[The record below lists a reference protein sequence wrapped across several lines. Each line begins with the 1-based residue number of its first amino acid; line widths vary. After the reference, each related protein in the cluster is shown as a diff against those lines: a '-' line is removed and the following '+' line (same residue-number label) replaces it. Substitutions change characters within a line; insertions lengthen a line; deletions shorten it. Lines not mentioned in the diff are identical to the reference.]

1 MDKPLSE
8 GARKELVRVLR
19 DRYGKVTRI
28 EKTMIL
34 NEFVA
39 LTGYHRKHAIQ
50 VLTREAATTSEN
62 PKVRFR
68 VYDEAVRE
76 ALVILWEAS
85 DRVCGKRLKALIPL
99 LLDSLER
106 HGHLHPEPGV
116 RARLV
121 TASAATI
128 DRLLKSTRDGVQKQ
142 RVPRANLSSMVRP
155 QVPVRT
161 FADWGTPAPGFLQVD
176 LVAHGGPSSEGSYVY
191 SITFT
196 DIATG
201 WTECLAMPFR
211 SSLLVIHAI
220 EKVSALLPFPLLGI
234 DVDNGS
240 EFLNEPMLE
249 YCSGR
254 GIVFTRGRPLHKN
267 DQAWVEQ
274 KNGAIVRRLLGYERL
289 EGPEATEAVNRLY
302 AVARHFVNFF
312 QPSFKLAS
320 KHRQGARVIKH
331 YHPPR
336 TPCERL
342 VAVEGFPEDRKV
354 ELAKTALE
362 LDPLSLLE
370 EMRRIQRQLGQMA
383 EGRGD
388 QKIVADPPALQTFLK
403 GLSTLWQEGD
413 LKPFRKTRRGR
424 KPREE
429 WAPMGRPKLEAMEMV
444 WAQVEAWLLLE
455 PACTTVALLARLQ
468 KEYPEL
474 ISNKQ
479 MRTLQRRVKEWRSE
493 YARQL
498 VFGRGAVG
506 QEQCS

>member
-1 MDKPLSE
+1 MDKPLSD

-50 VLTREAATTSEN
+50 VLTRDSATAGEH
-62 PKVRFR
+62 PKARFR

-106 HGHLHPEPGV
+106 HGHLHPDPAV

-128 DRLLKSTRDGVQKQ
+128 DRLLKPTRDGVQKQ
-142 RVPRANLSSMVRP
+142 RVPRAHLSSLVRP

-176 LVAHGGPSSEGSYVY
+176 LVAHGGPSAEGSFVH

-249 YCSGR
+249 YCGGR
-254 GIVFTRGRPLHKN
+254 GLVFTRGRPLHKN

-342 VAVEGFPEDRKV
+342 VAVEGFPEDRKA
-354 ELAKTALE
+354 ELARTALE

-370 EMRRIQRQLGQMA
+370 EMRRIQRQLGQMV
-383 EGRGD
+383 EGRGNP
-388 QKIVADPPALQTFLK
+388 KVVADPPALQTFLK
-403 GLSTLWQEGD
+403 GLSNLWQEGD
-413 LKPFRKTRRGR
+413 LKPFRKSRRGR

-429 WAPMGRPKLEAMEMV
+429 WAPMGRPKLEAMEMI
-444 WAQVEAWLLLE
+444 WAQVEAWLMLE
-455 PACTTVALLARLQ
+455 PTCTTVALMARLQ

-479 MRTLQRRVKEWRSE
+479 IRTLQRRVKEWRSE

-498 VFGRGAVG
+498 VFGRGAEDQG
-506 QEQCS
+506 QCG

>member
-1 MDKPLSE
+1 MSE
-8 GARKELVRVLR
+8 SARKELVRVLR
-19 DRYGKVTRI
+19 DRYRKVTRI

-50 VLTREAATTSEN
+50 ILTRDSALTDKQ
-62 PKVRFR
+62 PKSRFR

-106 HGHLHPEPGV
+106 HGHLQPAPGV
-116 RARLV
+116 RARLLA
-121 TASAATI
+121 ASAATI
-128 DRLLKSTRDGVQKQ
+128 DRLLKSTRDGVQK
-142 RVPRANLSSMVRP
+142 RRIPRANLSSMVKP
-155 QVPVRT
+155 QVPIRT
-161 FADWGTPAPGFLQVD
+161 FADWGTPTPGFLQVD
-176 LVAHGGPSSEGSYVY
+176 LVTHGGPSSEGNFVH

-211 SSLLVIHAI
+211 SCLLVIHAI
-220 EKVSALLPFPLLGI
+220 EKVTVLLPFPLLGI

-240 EFLNEPMLE
+240 EFLNEPMLD

-274 KNGAIVRRLLGYERL
+274 KNGAIVRRLLGYDRL
-289 EGPEATEAVNRLY
+289 AGPEATEAVNRLY
-302 AVARHFVNFF
+302 GVARNFVNFF

-320 KHRQGARVIKH
+320 KHRLGARIIKH
-331 YHPPR
+331 YHPPK

-342 VAVEGFPEDRKV
+342 MGVEGFPEARKA
-354 ELAKTALE
+354 ELARTVLD

-370 EMRRIQRQLGQMA
+370 EMRRIQRHLGQLA
-383 EGRGD
+383 GPQPEQAAG
-388 QKIVADPPALQTFLK
+388 IDPPDLQAFLE
-403 GLSTLWQEGD
+403 GLSTLWQGD
-413 LKPFRKTRRGR
+413 NSKPFRKKGRGR

-429 WAPMGRPKLEAMEMV
+429 WAPMGRPRHEAVEMV
-444 WAQVEAWLLLE
+444 WGHVEAWLQLD
-455 PACTTVALLARLQ
+455 PATTTAALMARLRHD
-468 KEYPEL
+468 YPEL
-474 ISNKQ
+474 ISNRQ
-479 MRTLQRRVKEWRSE
+479 IRTLQRRVKEWRCQ
-493 YARQL
+493 YAKQL
-498 VFGRGAVG
+498 VFGGATLD
-506 QEQCS
+506 QEQSD

>member
-50 VLTREAATTSEN
+50 VLTREFVPGGNEQKA
-62 PKVRFR
+62 RLR
-68 VYDEAVRE
+68 VYNEAVRE
-76 ALVILWEAS
+76 ALIVLWEAS
-85 DRVCGKRLKALIPL
+85 DRVCSKRLKALIPL
-99 LLDSLER
+99 LVDALER
-106 HGHLHPEPGV
+106 HGHLHLAPEV
-116 RARLV
+116 RALLV
-121 TASAATI
+121 SASAATI
-128 DRLLKSTRDGVQKQ
+128 DRLLKPTRDGIQKH
-142 RVPRANLSSMVRP
+142 RVPRATLSSMVRP

-161 FADWGTPAPGFLQVD
+161 FADWGSPPPGFLEVD
-176 LVAHGGPSSEGSYVY
+176 LVTHGGPCSEGDFIHT
-191 SITFT
+191 ITFT

-220 EKVSALLPFPLLGI
+220 EKLTALLPFPLLGI

-240 EFLNEPMLE
+240 EFLNDPMLE
-249 YCSGR
+249 YCRGK

-302 AVARHFVNFF
+302 GVARYFVNFF
-312 QPSFKLAS
+312 QPSFKLAE
-320 KHRQGARVIKH
+320 KHRQGAKVVKH
-331 YHPPR
+331 YHPPQ

-342 VAVEGFPEDRKV
+342 MAVEGFPEARKA
-354 ELAKTALE
+354 ELASATLE
-362 LDPLSLLE
+362 LDPLGLLE
-370 EMRRIQRQLGQMA
+370 EMRRIQRHLGQL
-383 EGRGD
+383 
-388 QKIVADPPALQTFLK
+388 VASRPGQPVVMDPPALQTFLK

-413 LKPFRKTRRGR
+413 QKPFRKGRRRR
-424 KPREE
+424 KPREQWE
-429 WAPMGRPKLEAMEMV
+429 PMGRPRLEAMEMA
-444 WAQVEAWLLLE
+444 WAQVEAWLQLD
-455 PACTTVALLARLQ
+455 PACTTVAILARL
-468 KEYPEL
+468 KNEFPEL

-479 MRTLQRRVKEWRSE
+479 IRTLQRRVKEWRSQ

-498 VFGRGAVG
+498 VFGPGTLD
-506 QEQCS
+506 QEQCG

>member
-19 DRYGKVTRI
+19 DRYGKVTRV

-50 VLTREAATTSEN
+50 VLTRRPGPIGAE
-62 PKVRFR
+62 PKGRFR
-68 VYDEAVRE
+68 VYNEAVRE
-76 ALVILWEAS
+76 AMVILWEAS

-99 LLDSLER
+99 LVDALER
-106 HGHLHPEPGV
+106 HGHLRPAPEV
-116 RARLV
+116 RVLLM

-128 DRLLKSTRDGVQKQ
+128 DRLLKSTRDGIQKR
-142 RVPRANLSSMVRP
+142 RVPRANLSSLVRP

-161 FADWGTPAPGFLQVD
+161 FADWGTPAPGFLEVD
-176 LVAHGGPSSEGSYVY
+176 LVTHGGPCSEGEFVHT
-191 SITFT
+191 ITFT

-211 SSLLVIHAI
+211 SGLLVIHAI
-220 EKVSALLPFPLLGI
+220 EKVTALLPFPLLGI

-240 EFLNEPMLE
+240 EFLNEPMLD
-249 YCSGR
+249 YCKGR

-274 KNGAIVRRLLGYERL
+274 KNGAIVRRFLGYERL

-302 AVARHFVNFF
+302 AVARLYVNFF

-342 VAVEGFPEDRKV
+342 VAVDGFSEARKA
-354 ELAKTALE
+354 ELARTALD

-370 EMRRIQRQLGQMA
+370 EIRRIQRHLGQL
-383 EGRGD
+383 
-388 QKIVADPPALQTFLK
+388 VAPRPGQPVVMDPPSLQTFLK

-413 LKPFRKTRRGR
+413 PKPFRKSRRGR

-429 WAPMGRPKLEAMEMV
+429 WAQMGRPRLEAVELV
-444 WAQVEAWLLLE
+444 WAQVEAWLQLD
-455 PACTTVALLARLQ
+455 PACTTVALLARL
-468 KEYPEL
+468 KSEFPEL

-479 MRTLQRRVKEWRSE
+479 IRTLQRRVKEWRCQ
-493 YARQL
+493 YAKQL
-498 VFGRGAVG
+498 VFGRDASN
-506 QEQCS
+506 QEQCG